1 MSAYDIATQR
11 GAEAMRAICADP
23 AGTLLALD
31 FDGTLAPIIDEPD
44 DARAH
49 PGAVRA
55 LGRLGPALARIAII
69 TGRPADAA
77 LRLGGFAGVAG
88 LERLSILGQYGAER
102 WDAPSGPTVAPP
114 VPAAIGEVQRAL
126 PDVLAG
132 LGLADLRVEYK
143 SRSMVLHT
151 RGRAHPEADL
161 RTLGE
166 PVRQLAGRHG
176 LVAEPGKNVIEIRS
190 NEADKGIALRT
201 LCREVRARQVIFAG
215 DDLGDLPAYDAVVA
229 LRDEGVPGLLVAS
242 ASHEQD
248 ALVARSDLVL
258 PGPAAV
264 TEWLEW
270 LADGVSR

>member
-1 MSAYDIATQR
+1 MTAYEIATSP

-31 FDGTLAPIIDEPD
+31 FDGTLAPIIDVPD

-55 LGRLGPALARIAII
+55 LGRLGPLLARVAIV
-69 TGRPADAA
+69 TGRAADVAV
-77 LRLGGFAGVAG
+77 RLGGFAGVGG
-88 LERLSILGQYGAER
+88 LERMTVLGQYGAER
-102 WDAPSGPTVAPP
+102 WDAPAGPTVAPP
-114 VPAAIGEVQRAL
+114 VPRAIGNAAREL
-126 PDVLAG
+126 PELLGG
-132 LGLADLRVEYK
+132 LGLGDLRVEHK

-151 RGRAHPEADL
+151 RGRADPDGDL
-161 RTLGE
+161 ATLSD
-166 PVRQLAGRHG
+166 PVRKLAGRHG

-190 NEADKGIALRT
+190 DEVDKGVALRG
-201 LCREVRARQVIFAG
+201 LQRETGARQVIFAG
-215 DDLGDLPAYDAVVA
+215 DDLGDLPAYDAVA
-229 LRDEGVPGLLVAS
+229 EMRTDGIPGLLVAS

-264 TEWLEW
+264 TEWLDW
-270 LADGVSR
+270 LADAVAA